1 MINGFLNCLENK
13 MVLSIYHY
21 FIGLLSAYAE
31 DHACVPKHRHE
42 TFRQKQALQRAG
54 TG

>member
-21 FIGLLSAYAE
+21 SIELLCQEKGEGKISL
-31 DHACVPKHRHE
+31 V
-42 TFRQKQALQRAG
+42 LIQRI
-54 TG
+54 

>member
-21 FIGLLSAYAE
+21 LIGFLYQEKGREEYHSLSS
-31 DHACVPKHRHE
+31 
-42 TFRQKQALQRAG
+42 QRI
-54 TG
+54 